1 MCLYADK
8 QHLQEEICKV
18 SPCHHQQIQVSNHFH
33 HSSCVTVRFEAQ
45 GISKINPVH
54 FLVQYRSG
62 SVVVDMTLVFQN
74 KSSVPSAKETESTL
88 NTALTTSSTSLNIIS
103 GSVSARKYQ
112 QGKSFTVHVPPT
124 LMTG

>member
-33 HSSCVTVRFEAQ
+33 HLSCVTVMCEVQ
-45 GISKINPVH
+45 GTSEINPVNV
-54 FLVQYRSG
+54 LVQYRSG

-74 KSSVPSAKETESTL
+74 ESSVPSANEAESTL
-88 NTALTTSSTSLNIIS
+88 NTTITANSTSLNIIP
-103 GSVSARKYQ
+103 GSVSARKY
-112 QGKSFTVHVPPT
+112 
-124 LMTG
+124 